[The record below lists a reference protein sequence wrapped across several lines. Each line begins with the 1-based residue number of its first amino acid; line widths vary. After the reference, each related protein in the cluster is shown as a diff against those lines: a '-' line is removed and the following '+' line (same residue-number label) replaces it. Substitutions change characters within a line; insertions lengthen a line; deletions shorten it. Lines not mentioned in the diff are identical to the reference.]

1 MDRLK
6 EFWYRRE
13 FHLTKEQMLKEPL
26 EDIAINFKIIDLINR
41 KQELEN
47 KQAERRA
54 KTSAQK

>member
-1 MDRLK
+1 
-6 EFWYRRE
+6 
-13 FHLTKEQMLKEPL
+13 MLEEPL